1 MDLKSKIGCL
11 SMRKKALIC
20 IAVSTLLIVLAI
32 TIAVN
37 YSYKNQN
44 KQDLSYIHL
53 SGDPTL
59 DLPWKKT
66 FSDAITD
73 AKRAN
78 KLIFVHFHLQDM
90 TIDYKEGYNTPGTE
104 HRELWMDAYF
114 QLFVL
119 GNETVKEFIKD
130 RFVLLRVPYPSDH
143 IWQGIKLKDPTV
155 VLVYNPTKK
164 TIKQESM
171 RYNTFSPDYMN
182 TTTKEEEKKDIDEKT
197 AAFLA
202 WLEVSEYVQ

>member
-1 MDLKSKIGCL
+1 MDLKSKIGGL
-11 SMRKKALIC
+11 LMKKKALIY
-20 IAVSTLLIVLAI
+20 IIVSALLIVSAI

-37 YSYKNQN
+37 YSHKTQN
-44 KQDLSYIHL
+44 EQDLNYIHI

-59 DLPWKKT
+59 DLPWEKT

-90 TIDYKEGYNTPGTE
+90 TINYNEEYNTPGTE

-119 GNETVKEFIKD
+119 GNETVKEIIKD
-130 RFVLLRVPYPSDH
+130 RFVLLRVPYPPNH
-143 IWQGIKLKDPTV
+143 CWNGIDLREPTV
-155 VLVYNPTKK
+155 VLLYDSQQNKV
-164 TIKQESM
+164 IKQGSIK
-171 RYNTFSPDYMN
+171 YNTFAPDYMGVS
-182 TTTKEEEKKDIDEKT
+182 TKEEEKIDIEKKT
-197 AAFLA
+197 SAFLA
-202 WLEVSEYVQ
+202 WLGVKE